1 MLSNLSA
8 STQARLR
15 HMAEIFNMPDAPYEP
30 TLSAMRILL
39 VHPGPEPE
47 LTRTLAHQGAD
58 VLTVADDER
67 PVPLL
72 AVFKPDVVL
81 VVARDCAEM
90 CHELRRAAPEVA
102 IVAIVASV
110 YVEDLIAALEA
121 GADDCLS
128 RPFHRRELVAR
139 IRAARRRTMLTAAS
153 SPPADEHAVEGA
165 A

>member
-1 MLSNLSA
+1 M
-8 STQARLR
+8 T
-15 HMAEIFNMPDAPYEP
+15 EISNMPEAHWEP
-30 TLSAMRILL
+30 TLHAMKILL
-39 VHPGPEPE
+39 VHHDPEPE

-58 VLTVADDER
+58 VLTVAADER

-81 VVARDCAEM
+81 IVARDCAEL
-90 CHELRRAAPEVA
+90 CHELRRGAPDVA

-121 GADDCLS
+121 GADDCLG
-128 RPFHRRELVAR
+128 RPFHRPELIAR
-139 IRAARRRTMLTAAS
+139 IRAARRRRMLTAAS
-153 SPPADEHAVEGA
+153 SAPADEHTVEGA